1 MFRTA
6 FLMIA
11 LLTLVTGVIYPLAM
25 TGLAHLIFPAQ
36 AHGSLLVQD
45 GRITGSKLIGQQF
58 EDPKYFWS
66 RLSAT
71 APFPYNPASSS
82 GSNYGPLSPDLKK
95 AMAARREA
103 LRNADPGN
111 TAPIPVDLLTASGS
125 GLDPHISPEAAEYQ
139 AGRVARVRRL
149 DAGMVRRLIAAHTE
163 GRQLGFLG
171 EPVVNVVELNRGLDE
186 NAAADSHR

>member
-25 TGLAHLIFPAQ
+25 TGLAHLMFPAQ

-82 GSNYGPLSPDLKK
+82 GSNYGPLSPDLTK
-95 AMAARREA
+95 AMASRREA

-139 AGRVARVRRL
+139 AGRVERVRRL